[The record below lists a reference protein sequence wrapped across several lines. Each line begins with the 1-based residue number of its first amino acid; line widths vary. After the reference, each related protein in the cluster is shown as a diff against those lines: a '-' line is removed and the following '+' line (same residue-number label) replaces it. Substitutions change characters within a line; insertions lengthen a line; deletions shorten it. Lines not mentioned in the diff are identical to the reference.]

1 MSVPYE
7 AAVSTMV
14 SMFNGTIER
23 DVICTILEANN
34 GHMEKT
40 VECLLAMSGE
50 IPVEETS
57 VSKTNGQPQQNSQIH
72 EDEMYA
78 RMLQDELFIQQLQMY
93 PEFSGVF
100 GGSRDLPTGESEID
114 ILNKLKQMG
123 DAAKLKLKEFAM
135 KFSKNKGPTQKNAA
149 YSTLNN
155 QEDDT
160 EVVAFD
166 SSLAKRTALTS
177 NLDDENEE
185 VPLEKSKK
193 KDKTPSD
200 TELVSSKSKQKGD

>member
-1 MSVPYE
+1 MAIPYE
-7 AAVSTMV
+7 AAVTNIV

-23 DVICTILEANN
+23 DVVCTILEANN

-50 IPVEETS
+50 IPVSETN
-57 VSKTNGQPQQNSQIH
+57 VSKTNVQPQQNSQIH

-100 GGSRDLPTGESEID
+100 QRDPTGDSEID
-114 ILNKLKQMG
+114 VLNKLKQMG

-135 KFSKNKGPTQKNAA
+135 KFKNKGPTQKNAA

-177 NLDDENEE
+177 NLDDETEE

-193 KDKTPSD
+193 KEKSPSE
-200 TELVSSKSKQKGD
+200 TELASPKSKQKGD

>member
-1 MSVPYE
+1 MAIPYE
-7 AAVSTMV
+7 AAVSTIV

-57 VSKTNGQPQQNSQIH
+57 TSKTNGQPQQNSQVH

-78 RMLQDELFIQQLQMY
+78 RMLQDQLFVQQLQMY

-100 GGSRDLPTGESEID
+100 GSRDFPKEDSEID

-135 KFSKNKGPTQKNAA
+135 KLSKNKGPTQKNTA